1 MRCLKYSRLLNLAKM
16 ALLIPVT
23 LSVLQ
28 GCAAVVASSAATGVA
43 VSQDR
48 RTTGTIVDDKGL
60 ELKAVQSIHNALT
73 QDEQNTN
80 VSVISY
86 NNRVLLIGQA
96 PSNEVRSRVE
106 AAVKDVAK
114 FKQLHN
120 EIVIATPTSLM
131 TRSADSVITTKI
143 KSAMLLNRD
152 LNPARV
158 KVITED
164 SVVYL
169 LGIVTPEEEEIA
181 VDIARNTKGV
191 AKVVKIFE
199 YQNP

>member
-1 MRCLKYSRLLNLAKM
+1 MRCLKYSRLLNLAKV

-60 ELKAVQSIHNALT
+60 ELKAVQSIHQALT

-96 PSNEVRSRVE
+96 PSSEVRSRVE
-106 AAVKDVAK
+106 AAVKEVAK

-120 EIVIATPTSLM
+120 EVVIAAPTSLM

-152 LNPARV
+152 INPARV

-169 LGIVTPEEEEIA
+169 LGIVTPAEEEIA

>member
-1 MRCLKYSRLLNLAKM
+1 MRSVKYPRLLNLAKV
-16 ALLIPVT
+16 ALIIPVT
-23 LSVLQ
+23 IGVLQ

-43 VSQDR
+43 VANDR

-60 ELKAVQSIHNALT
+60 ELKSVQSIHNALS

-96 PSNEVRSRVE
+96 PNNEVRSRVE
-106 AAVKDVAK
+106 AAVKDVTK

-120 EIVIATPTSLM
+120 EIVIAPPTSLM

-143 KSAMLLNRD
+143 KSTMLLNRD

-164 SVVYL
+164 GVVYL

-199 YQNP
+199 YQS